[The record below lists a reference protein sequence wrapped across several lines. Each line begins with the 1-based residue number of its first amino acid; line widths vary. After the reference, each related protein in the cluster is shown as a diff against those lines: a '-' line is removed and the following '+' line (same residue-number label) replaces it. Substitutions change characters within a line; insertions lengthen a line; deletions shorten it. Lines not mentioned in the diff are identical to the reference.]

1 MTIEFST
8 DCRSVINSIRETI
21 GRPVTFYV
29 TTETLCSGC
38 TLDPVSNTSTNSLC
52 PICSGY
58 GYERTISGYTVTAHI
73 TWGKSDIL
81 NWQSAGQLFDGDCRL
96 QVEYIPETI
105 TVLNLN
111 PYVEVDG
118 KKMKILNKIPR
129 GVPTLNRILLG
140 LEESDKTI

>member
-1 MTIEFST
+1 
-8 DCRSVINSIRETI
+8 
-21 GRPVTFYV
+21 
-29 TTETLCSGC
+29 
-38 TLDPVSNTSTNSLC
+38 
-52 PICSGY
+52 
-58 GYERTISGYTVTAHI
+58 VTAHI